1 MTTVTSPKVQRRGTG
16 PDRKTIAA
24 HVETA
29 VVDAIDRRVAAGAFP
44 NRSVA
49 VEEGL
54 RLVLIAAND
63 RAIAA

>member
-1 MTTVTSPKVQRRGTG
+1 MTDSPQKEQRRGTG

-24 HVETA
+24 YVETA
-29 VVDAIDRRVAAGAFP
+29 VVDAIDQRVAAGAFP

-54 RLVLIAAND
+54 RLVLKSTTEAVPA
-63 RAIAA
+63 